1 MKKGQ
6 EHPSTKVYQDFIV
19 QAYLKLLQSKSATD
33 ITITEICVEA
43 DISRRTFYRHFESK
57 EGIIECY
64 ANELMKT
71 LCELQTQA
79 YFQNNNNSFAKSY
92 YEFFFVR
99 KDIYKCL
106 IDNGYQDLIFMSYI
120 KNMIPLYFTPRQET
134 AVVPDIAHATECK
147 MAYTLG
153 GLWSLLTYWFSTGC
167 TQTPEELAE
176 IIG

>member
-19 QAYLKLLQSKSATD
+19 QAYLKLLQSKSAGD
-33 ITITEICVEA
+33 ITITEICAQA
-43 DISRRTFYRHFESK
+43 DISRRTFYRHFENK

-71 LCELQTQA
+71 LCDLQTQA
-79 YFQNNNNSFAKSY
+79 YFQNDNYLFAKSY
-92 YEFFFVR
+92 YEFFLAR

-106 IDNGYQDLIFMSYI
+106 IDNGYQEIMFMSYI
-120 KNMIPLYFTPRQET
+120 KSMIPLYFAPRQE
-134 AVVPDIAHATECK
+134 AEEVPDIFHATECK
-147 MAYTLG
+147 MSYKLG

-167 TQTPEELAE
+167 MQTPKELAE
-176 IIG
+176 LIG